1 MSTIASRHQTIL
13 NKLEKEGAVQVLAL
27 CQELKV
33 SAVTIRKDL
42 KLLEDKGLLF
52 RSHGG
57 ASRFNPYINER
68 PVNEKENIRANEK
81 GRIGQMAASLISGDN
96 AIIIASGTTVLALA
110 RHIQP
115 KAPLIVITASLNV
128 ALELNKHPE
137 LEVLQLGGTLRKS
150 SFSITGPYGENM
162 LKNFSCN
169 KLFLGIDGLDPDFGI
184 TTTSLQEAHL
194 NQKMIAAAQKT
205 IVLADSSK
213 FGRRGFGKICDLD
226 EIDQVITDTEAPE
239 HYINLLKERGIE
251 VMQV

>member
-27 CQELKV
+27 CKELKV

-57 ASRFNPYINER
+57 ASRTNPYINER
-68 PVNEKENIRANEK
+68 PVNEKEHIRTDEK
-81 GRIGQMAASLISGDN
+81 DRIGKAAAAMVDEDN

-110 RHIQP
+110 RHIKPRQQ
-115 KAPLIVITASLNV
+115 LIAITASLNV
-128 ALELNKHPE
+128 ALELNKHKE
-137 LEVLQLGGTLRKS
+137 VEVLQLGGTLRKS

-162 LKNFSCN
+162 LTHFSCN
-169 KLFLGIDGLDPDFGI
+169 KLFLGIDGLDMEFGL

-194 NQKMIAAAQKT
+194 NQKMMAAAQKI

-213 FGRRGFGKICDLD
+213 FGRRGFGRICGLED
-226 EIDQVITDTEAPE
+226 IDQIITDTEAPE
-239 HYINLLKERGIE
+239 HYVRAIKEREIE
-251 VMQV
+251 IIQV

>member
-13 NKLEKEGAVQVLAL
+13 NKLDKEGTVQVLAL
-27 CQELKV
+27 CKELNV

-57 ASRFNPYINER
+57 ASRTNPYINER
-68 PVNEKENIRANEK
+68 PVNEKEHIRSDEK
-81 GRIGQMAASLISGDN
+81 DRIGKAAAQLITDDN

-115 KAPLIVITASLNV
+115 NGQLTAITASLNV
-128 ALELNKHPE
+128 ALELNKHAE

-150 SFSITGPYGENM
+150 SFSVTGPYGEGM
-162 LKNFSCN
+162 LNHFSCN
-169 KLFLGIDGLDPDFGI
+169 KLFLGIDGLDPEFGL

-194 NQKMIAAAQKT
+194 NQKMMAAAQKI

-213 FGRRGFGKICDLD
+213 FGRRGFGKICDLE
-226 EIDQVITDTEAPE
+226 EIDQIITDSDAPD
-239 HYINLLKERGIE
+239 HYVRTIRDRGVEIL
-251 VMQV
+251 QV